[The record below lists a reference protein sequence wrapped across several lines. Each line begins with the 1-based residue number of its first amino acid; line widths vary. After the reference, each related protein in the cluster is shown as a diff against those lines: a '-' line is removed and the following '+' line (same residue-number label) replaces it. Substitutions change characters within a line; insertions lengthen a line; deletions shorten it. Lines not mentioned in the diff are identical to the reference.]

1 MIKKEQTKHI
11 VIVAPPMAS
20 ILDIAGP
27 LEVFSKAIDYI
38 RDYIPTV
45 KESYTTHVLSV
56 DSSNTVT
63 TSSGL
68 PIVCEGGIES
78 INYEVDTFLVAG
90 NVQGAPEKTIP
101 PLLLNWL
108 KDNVSKTR
116 RVGSICAGA
125 FVLAEAGILNGHRAT
140 SHWRVCDKM
149 AKLYPEIKV
158 EKDPIY
164 VKDGNLYTSAGIS
177 AGMDL
182 SLAMVEEDFGR
193 NIALEVARILVLFL
207 KRPGNQSQY
216 SKTLEYQH
224 CDYEPINK
232 IREWIFEHIREDLT
246 VEVLAEKS
254 LMSPRNFA
262 RVFLREMNITPAK
275 YIEKIRLET
284 ACRYLVEKQ
293 LTQSQVAVQ
302 CGLKTSENMKRL
314 FIKTYET
321 TPGEYKRKFRS
332 SLA

>member
-38 RDYIPTV
+38 RDYIPDI

-56 DSSNTVT
+56 DSFTTVT

-90 NVQGAPEKTIP
+90 NVQGAPENRVP
-101 PLLLNWL
+101 QHLLNWL

>member
-1 MIKKEQTKHI
+1 MIDKEQTKHI

>member
-1 MIKKEQTKHI
+1 MT
-11 VIVAPPMAS
+11 S
-20 ILDIAGP
+20 ILNIAGA
-27 LEVFSKAIDYI
+27 LEVFTKTIEYIKEYVPAIN
-38 RDYIPTV
+38 
-45 KESYTTHVLSV
+45 ESYTTHILSV
-56 DSSNTVT
+56 DSSTTVN

-90 NVQGAPEKTIP
+90 NIHGTPEKPIP
-101 PLLLNWL
+101 PILLNWL
-108 KDNVSKTR
+108 KDNVGKTR
-116 RVGSICAGA
+116 RIGSICAGA

-140 SHWRVCDKM
+140 THWRVCDKM
-149 AKLYPEIKV
+149 VKLYPEIKV

-193 NIALEVARILVLFL
+193 NIALEVARILVMFL

-232 IREWIFEHIREDLT
+232 IREWILEHIKDDLT
-246 VEVLAEKS
+246 VETLAEKS

-293 LTQSQVAVQ
+293 LTQSQVAIQ

-314 FIKTYET
+314 FLKTYET
-321 TPGEYKRKFRS
+321 TPAEYKQKFRTS
-332 SLA
+332 FA